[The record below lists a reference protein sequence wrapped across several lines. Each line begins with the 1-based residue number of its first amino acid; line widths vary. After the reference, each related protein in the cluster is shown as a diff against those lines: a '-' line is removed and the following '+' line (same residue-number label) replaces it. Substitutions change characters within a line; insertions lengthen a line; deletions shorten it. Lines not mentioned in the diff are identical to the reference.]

1 MKHSITTTRGYSLIE
16 LVIYIALFVTISLVV
31 MQSLIAITKT
41 YAAARA
47 YRTLQ
52 QNGEL
57 VMERLTREVR
67 QASSI
72 STAGSVLASSP
83 GVLALGGEEADT
95 TPYTLSVGVV
105 NDIVTLT
112 KNTTATPL
120 SSDEV
125 SVDELIFWHIDTL
138 TEDSIRVQLTLSTT
152 RAPVVTSTFN
162 TTIVLRE

>member
-1 MKHSITTTRGYSLIE
+1 MKFFSNTTRGYSLIE

-41 YAAARA
+41 YAAART

-57 VMERLTREVR
+57 VIERLTREIR

-72 STAGSVLASSP
+72 SPAGSVLGSSP
-83 GVLALGGEEADT
+83 GVLALGGEEADA
-95 TPYTLSVGVV
+95 TPYTLSVGVTNGV
-105 NDIVTLT
+105 VTLT
-112 KNTTATPL
+112 KNVTATPL

-125 SVDELIFWHIDTL
+125 SVDELIFWHVDTL
-138 TEDSIRVQLTLSTT
+138 TEDAVRIQLTLSTT
-152 RAPVVTSTFN
+152 RIPIVSSTFN
-162 TTIVLRE
+162 ATVILRE